1 MEFATK
7 TFKITEN
14 VSFSILMAYFDG
26 HPICQ
31 TKSLKLNYHGQLQ
44 EMKSGNRLYE
54 SLIPHGLQTKE
65 ALDLLNY
72 LSRLIY
78 GDNVYEVYINN
89 SNQSDY
95 VSEMKEYITH
105 NASVSTHGRNNR
117 FDLIEGITNN
127 ANQINQEELN
137 KHRNNDDFPLVVHDF
152 KEIEV
157 APLFTYVHPSLAIN
171 QGSTIHLCHFAF
183 LLERLSHLSAYPEFN
198 NQAIMSLLGNV
209 FESDESGLTVEQL
222 TKDKYDEIVEENS
235 KLKEK
240 VKRKQDKISQ
250 LIKTVKKQTRELTE
264 QRQQIAYQTSLILQQ
279 NGELEE
285 THNDVRD
292 LLDLN
297 MENSRNINDLMRVSK
312 VMKNELKKHNV
323 SNTSTETHKPQ
334 LVLFLSASIPGGKY
348 KKIQPEHSIW
358 IGTKCQEFERGIE
371 HYLPDDADIL
381 FQSEVVGIDIIKFIL
396 DSTAD
401 IYIDSFYRQILI
413 QDVNVEEFI
422 NRVNNIVIERGN
434 HDAIINLKP
443 ITDRI
448 KAREVQQQINE
459 RRQRREQQ
467 CIELRQR
474 IIDNHYTHI
483 NIFGEYRQ
491 IYCKDEE
498 GHMTTEL
505 DPNKVFYVIR
515 TVGRQRRKERLN
527 IPMMRESEY
536 R

>member
-1 MEFATK
+1 METIEVRGVEYKLVKARDFEVIVRSDNGFINYTK
-7 TFKITEN
+7 LCQQINDNRRPFSQLKKSETFQRLCIQMEN
-14 VSFSILMAYFDG
+14 SSGRIRPEQLDG
-26 HPICQ
+26 
-31 TKSLKLNYHGQLQ
+31 S
-44 EMKSGNRLYE
+44 LYE
-54 SLIPHGLQTKE
+54 QIKDRIEIEEGGRQQDPIIARISGTYMPRY
-65 ALDLLNY
+65 LL
-72 LSRLIY
+72 
-78 GDNVYEVYINN
+78 
-89 SNQSDY
+89 DY
-95 VSEMKEYITH
+95 VIMTCDIGYYK
-105 NASVSTHGRNNR
+105 
-117 FDLIEGITNN
+117 LIHELMDSIDQV
-127 ANQINQEELN
+127 AQERQVKFVEELQSN
-137 KHRNNDDFPLVVHDF
+137 INLQKAKLEKRKVKINDL
-152 KEIEV
+152 K
-157 APLFTYVHPSLAIN
+157 
-171 QGSTIHLCHFAF
+171 STV
-183 LLERLSHLSAYPEFN
+183 ERL
-198 NQAIMSLLGNV
+198 
-209 FESDESGLTVEQL
+209 
-222 TKDKYDEIVEENS
+222 
-235 KLKEK
+235 EK
-240 VKRKQDKISQ
+240 
-250 LIKTVKKQTRELTE
+250 
-264 QRQQIAYQTSLILQQ
+264 QIAYQNSLILQQ

-448 KAREVQQQINE
+448 KAREVQQQIND